1 MALSSEEET
10 KAALVAANA
19 RCYALET
26 KLGGL
31 LMEHRG
37 AQRKMAKELDGRVR
51 AMDTLRGGVEAE
63 LRSLSA
69 DNARLRA
76 ALKDT
81 CAAAS
86 HGGVALPVA
95 AVAELSVDSEQ
106 LLNDHEKIKGGE
118 KPVARESRSPSP
130 FRRFSGRRAAS
141 PGRAAP
147 PEPARDRNPRVAPS
161 PSRAV
166 TNTGHSTNALVAAAA
181 ATPVPVPAAASK
193 APMAFRRWADQSS
206 SAPPSDGSVP
216 PPPAP
221 REVRAAA
228 TSGEGKESDE
238 RASNASREA
247 SKEAAA
253 QKHAA
258 RLKAVRTSSRGK
270 WGFSV

>member
-1 MALSSEEET
+1 M
-10 KAALVAANA
+10 AANA

-63 LRSLSA
+63 LQSLSA

-86 HGGVALPVA
+86 EGGVALPVA

-106 LLNDHEKIKGGE
+106 RPGDHEKAQGGG
-118 KPVARESRSPSP
+118 KPSTRESRSPSP

-147 PEPARDRNPRVAPS
+147 NDPARDRPRVVPS
-161 PSRAV
+161 PSRTSA
-166 TNTGHSTNALVAAAA
+166 TGHSISAPVAAAPIP
-181 ATPVPVPAAASK
+181 PVPAPAAASK
-193 APMAFRRWADQSS
+193 GPMAFRRWADQSS
-206 SAPPSDGSVP
+206 TAPPSEGSVP

-221 REVRAAA
+221 REIRAAA
-228 TSGEGKESDE
+228 ACGEGKEPNE
-238 RASNASREA
+238 RASLASREA